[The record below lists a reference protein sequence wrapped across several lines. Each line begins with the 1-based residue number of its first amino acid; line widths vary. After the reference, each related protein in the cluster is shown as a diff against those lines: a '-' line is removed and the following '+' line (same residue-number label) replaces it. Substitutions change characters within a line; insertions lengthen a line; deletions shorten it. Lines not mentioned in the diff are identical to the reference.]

1 VLVSVDTVGMAD
13 ISLKRGQAAT
23 INLAVFGANG
33 SSPLD
38 LTPYDGGVVLVIGG
52 ARGRLEIAAVLA
64 SPLSLGTGTFT
75 ITTSAYSTLRD
86 NSYQF
91 EIWLKQ
97 STSRIPVRSG
107 TLEIV
112 DVPQPS

>member
-1 VLVSVDTVGMAD
+1 MAD

-23 INLAVFGANG
+23 VNLSVFASNG

-38 LTPYDGGVVLVIGG
+38 LTPYDGGVALVIGG
-52 ARGRLEIAAVLA
+52 ARGRLEIAAVLNT
-64 SPLSLGTGTFT
+64 PLTLGTGTFT
-75 ITTSAYSTLRD
+75 IPTSAYSSLRD
-86 NSYQF
+86 SEYQF

-97 STSRIPVRSG
+97 GTSRIPVRSG
-107 TLEIV
+107 SLEIL

>member
-1 VLVSVDTVGMAD
+1 MAD

-23 INLAVFGANG
+23 INLSVFGTNG

-52 ARGRLEIAAVLA
+52 ARGRLEIAATLNT
-64 SPLSLGTGTFT
+64 PLTLGTGSFAVA
-75 ITTSAYSTLRD
+75 TSAYSTLRD

-97 STSRIPVRSG
+97 GTSRIPVRSG

>member
-1 VLVSVDTVGMAD
+1 MAD

-23 INLAVFGANG
+23 INLSVFASNG

-38 LTPYDGGVVLVIGG
+38 LTPYDSVVLVIGG
-52 ARGRLEIAAVLA
+52 ARGRLEITATLNT
-64 SPLSLGTGTFT
+64 PLTLGTGSFAVA
-75 ITTSAYSTLRD
+75 TSAYSTLRD
-86 NSYQF
+86 SSYQF

-97 STSRIPVRSG
+97 GTSRIPVRSG